1 MKKKV
6 EFIIVGQGIAGTIF
20 SYELMQ
26 RNKTFIVIDDF
37 KEETSSRIALGIYNP
52 LVLKWFT
59 KSWKAHGQIEEL
71 FTFIWNG
78 HKSEAMKGYNDDLVL
93 SLCIA
98 LWVRDT
104 AIRLRGDGIEKQKTM
119 LDFMG
124 STLALEK
131 EGVYKN
137 PLPNGVHPYEM
148 PDGHGSHESLD
159 WLLD

>member
-1 MKKKV
+1 MRTRPLIVSKMESYIREKEV
-6 EFIIVGQGIAGTIF
+6 ELY
-20 SYELMQ
+20 SERL
-26 RNKTFIVIDDF
+26 
-37 KEETSSRIALGIYNP
+37 
-52 LVLKWFT
+52 
-59 KSWKAHGQIEEL
+59 IEEL

-78 HKSEAMKGYNDDLVL
+78 HKSEAMRGYNDDLVL

-137 PLPNGVHPYEM
+137 PLPGGINPYEM
-148 PDGHGSHESLD
+148 HDGHGGKENLE